1 MSEGRRK
8 WMAQLKERERELT
21 LPLPFHFFRALNM
34 LDDSSFLYTV
44 HLFVC
49 VLSHQ
54 SCLFVT
60 PWTVAH
66 HGLSMR
72 LSRQEYWS
80 GLPFAFPGDLPN
92 PEIKPTSPALAG
104 RFYTTEL
111 PRKPI
116 GRTQSSKIHRDRQ

>member
-104 RFYTTEL
+104 RFFTTEPSGIL
-111 PRKPI
+111 QIKYS
-116 GRTQSSKIHRDRQ
+116 TS